1 MKDKLMF
8 TEGNL
13 VSIYLKSALPIIF
26 VMGMSGLLTVVDA
39 IFLGIYV
46 GSKALASVTLIFPIY
61 MLITALATLVSSG
74 MSSLLARSLG
84 AGNLNASKA
93 IFAGAHGLAL
103 TISAILILVFSLFGK
118 GITTML
124 AGQDLNLVSMG
135 LTYLQIT
142 VLSTPLIFILSVN
155 SDALRNEGHLGLMA
169 AASLFVSIANI
180 AFNFVFIAILN
191 MGVAGSALGTS
202 VAQAVALIII
212 FVFRRSGN
220 TSLRSTILLRH
231 SLNRRWREILILGA
245 PQSLTFIGVALG
257 SLAIITSLQLI
268 GSANYS
274 DTVSAYGIV
283 SRVTTFVVLPIIG
296 LSFAM
301 QTIVGNNYGAGVYKR
316 SDKSLQIALLAAL
329 LYCSTLQFIMM
340 TLSSTVAAMFVD
352 DVKVIS
358 EVERILPVIVTAFV
372 LTGPL
377 FIVSAYFQAIGD
389 ATKATILSLAKA
401 YVFSIPLTFLLP
413 MYFGDNAIWYSAP
426 ISEILLLT
434 TTILVLFFNA
444 SRTKLKWGLFQYK
457 LIEDFDKIV

>member
-1 MKDKLMF
+1 
-8 TEGNL
+8 
-13 VSIYLKSALPIIF
+13 
-26 VMGMSGLLTVVDA
+26 
-39 IFLGIYV
+39 
-46 GSKALASVTLIFPIY
+46 
-61 MLITALATLVSSG
+61 
-74 MSSLLARSLG
+74 
-84 AGNLNASKA
+84 
-93 IFAGAHGLAL
+93 
-103 TISAILILVFSLFGK
+103 
-118 GITTML
+118 
-124 AGQDLNLVSMG
+124 
-135 LTYLQIT
+135 
-142 VLSTPLIFILSVN
+142 
-155 SDALRNEGHLGLMA
+155 
-169 AASLFVSIANI
+169 
-180 AFNFVFIAILN
+180 

>member
-1 MKDKLMF
+1 MKDKLIF

-13 VSIYLKSALPIIF
+13 VSIYAKSAFPIIF

-74 MSSLLARSLG
+74 MSSLLARNLG
-84 AGNLNASKA
+84 AGNLNTTKEV
-93 IFAGAHGLAL
+93 FAGAHGLAL
-103 TISAILILVFSLFGK
+103 TTSAILILFFAIFGK
-118 GITTML
+118 AIVTNL
-124 AGQDLNLVSMG
+124 AGQDLNLIGMG

-142 VLSTPLIFILSVN
+142 VLFTPLFFVLSVN
-155 SDALRNEGHLGLMA
+155 SDALRNEGHVGIMA

-202 VAQAVALIII
+202 LAQLVALIII
-212 FVFRRSGN
+212 FAFRRSGS
-220 TSLRSTILLRH
+220 TSLRPTILLH
-231 SLNRRWREILILGA
+231 YPLNRHWRQILMLGA
-245 PQSLTFIGVALG
+245 PQSLTFTGVALG

-274 DTVSAYGIV
+274 DTVSAYGII
-283 SRVTTFVVLPIIG
+283 SRVTTFAVLPIIG

-301 QTIVGNNYGAGVYKR
+301 QTITGNNYGAGVYKR
-316 SDKSLQIALLAAL
+316 SDKSLKIALLAAL
-329 LYCSTLQFIMM
+329 LYCSTVQFIMM
-340 TLSSTVAAMFVD
+340 AFSTTIAAMFID

-358 EVERILPVIVTAFV
+358 EIERIMPVIVTAFI
-372 LTGPL
+372 LMGPL
-377 FIVSAYFQAIGD
+377 FMVSAYFQAIGD

-413 MYFGDNAIWYSAP
+413 MYFGESGIWYSAP
-426 ISEILLLT
+426 ISEVLLLT
-434 TTILVLFFNA
+434 TTILVLLFSA
-444 SRTKLKWGLFQYK
+444 RRTKLKWGLFQHK
-457 LIEDFDKIV
+457 NHDKIV